1 MNGCLN
7 KRIWGPIF
15 NTRVS
20 TQEAGVKKGRVRC
33 RAEAG
38 QEWGKSTSVWSSPFC
53 LPYFGLMWCNVD
65 PTVLLFTTPYPY
77 TTLIHITEV
86 AQNHFIT
93 ISVVTYTG
101 AEITKNRFVSHTWP
115 WPHTVQFLLPE
126 FLLCPSHLL
135 HGNGLEQG
143 HTLNLFGP
151 IRIFLLEIW
160 TWNIEDRDVQEITE
174 AKSQKT
180 YQRDSHF

>member
-20 TQEAGVKKGRVRC
+20 TQEAGVKKGRVRR

-115 WPHTVQFLLPE
+115 WPHTVQFLLPD
-126 FLLCPSHLL
+126 FSSAF
-135 HGNGLEQG
+135 
-143 HTLNLFGP
+143 HTSFMEMAWSRDTPWTCLDQSDSFYWK
-151 IRIFLLEIW
+151 FEHEI
-160 TWNIEDRDVQEITE
+160 
-174 AKSQKT
+174 
-180 YQRDSHF
+180 